1 MYVLA
6 RVCGFEARNIGLQ
19 VDYRQTGTP
28 PSPKSREMT
37 MYANSPAPPRTPL
50 LLAAVL
56 TSALLIAACASTPP
70 PPTASLK
77 LAKQAIATAEQNEAG
92 RYAPGELAEARNQL
106 AAANAAVSDKKMI
119 TAKQL
124 AEQSTAD
131 AEFASAKTADAKANA
146 VNDEMKHSTATLI
159 QEMQR
164 NAGAQQ

>member
-1 MYVLA
+1 M
-6 RVCGFEARNIGLQ
+6 N
-19 VDYRQTGTP
+19 
-28 PSPKSREMT
+28 
-37 MYANSPAPPRTPL
+37 ANSSAQPR
-50 LLAAVL
+50 
-56 TSALLIAACASTPP
+56 SALLMAAILTSVLLFAACASTPP

-77 LAKQAIATAEQNEAG
+77 LAQQAIATAEQNEAG

-106 AAANAAVSDKKMI
+106 AAADVAVTDKKMI

-124 AEQSTAD
+124 AEESTAD